1 SQMKSGSQRN
11 LISKEGQHMLPV
23 VLPKLLF
30 VKPPPEEDDR
40 ALILQERWLKQILA
54 RTKVLEL
61 RGRQARCGLV
71 WLAHRS
77 CLYGRARIAA
87 CEELSATRFALL
99 RSEHG
104 VLQGPPPYKRTWGL
118 WLEDVLL
125 LKKPV
130 KFWKRWGA
138 IGWARVR
145 FSKQTTSQQQLG
157 SGPQKLED
165 DPRENHA
172 TEVRGGLCNIGNSCF
187 MNSVLQLIYAVPLLM
202 RSIMEHRRAVHCG
215 DACLRCLLQQTQV
228 SRAGN
233 APLERRVA
241 VEGLLC
247 AYRAG
252 SNCVEQLAA
261 MEHFSCELRETEWST
276 FCERLWNA
284 VEEYMQSEIVAAE
297 AVELE
302 APLWRTCFLPIV
314 VLFDAWS
321 KTTGLPTVFYLDA
334 FYSLISSLLNKNIT
348 FNAANFACRA
358 RYWAVGTAAPGSGKS
373 PALDPLKN
381 ALVEVMKEMPDLSPG
396 EATDHFHMQPV
407 GTHCAAIDRL
417 QSTGGYEFF
426 GASEGGPVLC
436 PSWPTQSKW
445 EQGGYV
451 NWQRYLDAATGG
463 PVPWE
468 TAVDRQKR
476 RVNRDGSASA
486 ACDERT
492 NVAVFIM
499 QQESVFRKWWA
510 AAEEKCS
517 IGIHVL
523 SRVAY
528 SICDASRSRT
538 SAGCSEAEDEEEA
551 LEHGEKSEGMSAS
564 EHGTWEELTTGVL
577 PHAITSYADLRECVE
592 TVLGR
597 CKDPGVHV
605 FHQKAAKEG
614 FALLSHCQKTVCQ
627 GCTFQVKARA
637 TSTLSGSKLEV
648 CKKGKHGKLTA
659 PEGGSLW
666 NAAEAFAIKE
676 AHKDSEMTARTVRLA
691 LKQAEL
697 DFRCTK
703 VQLYNYVGRCRQK
716 TGIPQKAVSKVP
728 IADLEKA
735 AADFMVR
742 DISQILLVAD
752 VAQLVVLPSSVV
764 SEDQVCILWTCPGM
778 LKRAKAAQNKLVKLV
793 IDGKQKI
800 LSNEYAILTLS
811 FLVSSDKIAR
821 TKAGRSRSKTT
832 DVYTSTQE
840 PFLQALVNTE
850 SAENVSKVFTVAIEI
865 ANVCCKLDLKAQAF
879 FHTKGIVEKD
889 KGGQGQARAARQAD
903 DFATLDEIIQISR
916 ILPTAQIF
924 DLVWHF
930 TFAWLETRSK
940 KAVQYL
946 QDTYFRLLTPQSL
959 GKQFRC
965 NRGSWNPEA
974 LWFAGFW
981 SGIIGTYPGT
991 ASGSQ
996 TIESF
1001 HARWQAQVQGSVRAS
1016 PQDIFKNMQKLFSST
1031 WKDQFEWEESKIFR
1045 TWPETTASALLNGQT
1060 LRSTGRSPAVDF
1072 WNARELRMDKTRN
1085 YCHVVLRTDN
1095 ADNPGIDGL
1104 TNFWVMGAQKQD
1116 GMLPAQ
1122 VAIREAFA
1130 QRLCSMIAAEGDA
1143 LITAVKAA
1151 GILEENK
1158 INLTALRKCFKTH
1171 AVVLQ

>member
-1 SQMKSGSQRN
+1 
-11 LISKEGQHMLPV
+11 
-23 VLPKLLF
+23 
-30 VKPPPEEDDR
+30 
-40 ALILQERWLKQILA
+40 
-54 RTKVLEL
+54 
-61 RGRQARCGLV
+61 
-71 WLAHRS
+71 
-77 CLYGRARIAA
+77 
-87 CEELSATRFALL
+87 
-99 RSEHG
+99 
-104 VLQGPPPYKRTWGL
+104 
-118 WLEDVLL
+118 
-125 LKKPV
+125 
-130 KFWKRWGA
+130 
-138 IGWARVR
+138 
-145 FSKQTTSQQQLG
+145 
-157 SGPQKLED
+157 
-165 DPRENHA
+165 
-172 TEVRGGLCNIGNSCF
+172 
-187 MNSVLQLIYAVPLLM
+187 
-202 RSIMEHRRAVHCG
+202 
-215 DACLRCLLQQTQV
+215 
-228 SRAGN
+228 
-233 APLERRVA
+233 
-241 VEGLLC
+241 
-247 AYRAG
+247 
-252 SNCVEQLAA
+252 

-492 NVAVFIM
+492 NVAVFIT

-676 AHKDSEMTARTVRLA
+676 AHKDSEMTARTVQLA

-703 VQLYNYVGRCRQK
+703 VQLYNYVSRCRQK
-716 TGIPQKAVSKVP
+716 TGIPQKAVSKVL

-752 VAQLVVLPSSVV
+752 VAQLVVLPSSV
-764 SEDQVCILWTCPGM
+764 
-778 LKRAKAAQNKLVKLV
+778 
-793 IDGKQKI
+793 
-800 LSNEYAILTLS
+800 
-811 FLVSSDKIAR
+811 
-821 TKAGRSRSKTT
+821 
-832 DVYTSTQE
+832 
-840 PFLQALVNTE
+840 
-850 SAENVSKVFTVAIEI
+850 
-865 ANVCCKLDLKAQAF
+865 
-879 FHTKGIVEKD
+879 
-889 KGGQGQARAARQAD
+889 AD

-959 GKQFRC
+959 EKQFRC